1 MAGNNSIQILR
12 GSSSAI
18 ANSSET
24 LLDGQMIYNTDKNYL
39 TIGANGNSTPVNSE
53 PIACRK
59 LVGYSGDSDDSI
71 GNNTTV
77 IGQITIGHD
86 DSVRQEP
93 IININSSN
101 VEIDALDVFVSPN
114 TTATGKIQIGYNGAT
129 SSGVART
136 TEIHGTTVNIASHSA
151 GTLIPGSINV
161 SSSGNL
167 VLTAT
172 NGVSVNS
179 SLSICSATK
188 NAYMLYNE
196 VADSFFVSSAGYIE
210 MHAMGGMAGAT
221 TLMMASNSISFM
233 VNSKTVNV
241 SNQAGTMP
249 VVFNGSTAVNKL
261 QFTLSGTTLTIT
273 TT

>member
-86 DSVRQEP
+86 DTIRQEP
-93 IININSSN
+93 IIKINSAN
-101 VEIDALDVFVSPN
+101 VEIDAIDVFVAN
-114 TTATGKIQIGYNGAT
+114 TVLTGRIQIGYNGAT
-129 SSGVART
+129 TSGLSKT
-136 TEIHGTTVNIASHSA
+136 TEIHGTYVNIASHSA
-151 GTLIPGSINV
+151 GTLMPGSINV
-161 SSSGNL
+161 SSGGDL
-167 VLTAT
+167 ILKAT

-179 SLSICSATK
+179 SLNICGSTK
-188 NAYMLYNE
+188 NAFMSYND
-196 VADSFFVSSAGYIE
+196 VADSFFVSSDGCIE
-210 MHAMGGMAGAT
+210 MSTMGGMSGT
-221 TLMMASNSISFM
+221 TKLMMADNSVSFM